1 MEKGVRVSWWFISL
15 LHPLHV
21 SFLLFSVFTI
31 AVSLSNEGENLA
43 KKKKNPLLKTLTLC
57 HV

>member
-43 KKKKNPLLKTLTLC
+43 KKKKIPSSKL
-57 HV
+57 